1 MKNQGNFDK
10 FQLNGEVLPLENYSI
25 QAKNLLESIVQ
36 DYESNLKSIH
46 KDIFYLSEIKKIRFT
61 IKSRIRKITDLA
73 EIKNNQQDDFFT
85 VIVFNEDYFEILNEE
100 LIKLGLNTK
109 RDGQFI
115 KVFKKE
121 LTYNQL
127 MSIVD
132 DIEKIKNRTLTK
144 CSKAKSEP
152 VIRARTALENQFIE
166 PAVSR
171 ETFNQCEIL
180 QKKAIDLID
189 LVTQKRIKEILG
201 ETYFEKYISEKI

>member
-1 MKNQGNFDK
+1 M
-10 FQLNGEVLPLENYSI
+10 LPLENYSI

-46 KDIFYLSEIKKIRFT
+46 KDIFYLNEIKKIRFT
-61 IKSRIRKITDLA
+61 INSRIRKITDLA
-73 EIKNNQQDDFFT
+73 EIKNNKQDDFFT

-100 LIKLGLNTK
+100 LIKLELNTK

-132 DIEKIKNRTLTK
+132 DIEKIKNRTLTR

>member
-1 MKNQGNFDK
+1 
-10 FQLNGEVLPLENYSI
+10 VLPLENYSI

-61 IKSRIRKITDLA
+61 INSRIRKITDLA

-85 VIVFNEDYFEILNEE
+85 IIVFNEDYFEILNDE
-100 LIKLGLNTK
+100 LIKLELNTK

>member
-1 MKNQGNFDK
+1 M
-10 FQLNGEVLPLENYSI
+10 LPLENYSI

-36 DYESNLKSIH
+36 DYESNLKTIH
-46 KDIFYLSEIKKIRFT
+46 KDIFYLNEIKKIRFT
-61 IKSRIRKITDLA
+61 INSRIRKITDLA

-100 LIKLGLNTK
+100 LIKLELNTK

-132 DIEKIKNRTLTK
+132 DIEKIKNRTLTR

>member
-1 MKNQGNFDK
+1 
-10 FQLNGEVLPLENYSI
+10 VLPLENYSI

-46 KDIFYLSEIKKIRFT
+46 KDIFYLNEIKKIRFT
-61 IKSRIRKITDLA
+61 INSRIRKITDLA
-73 EIKNNQQDDFFT
+73 EIKNNQQDNFFT
-85 VIVFNEDYFEILNEE
+85 IIVFNEDYFEILNEE
-100 LIKLGLNTK
+100 LIKLELNTK

-132 DIEKIKNRTLTK
+132 DIEKIKNRTLTR

>member
-1 MKNQGNFDK
+1 M
-10 FQLNGEVLPLENYSI
+10 LPLENYSI

-36 DYESNLKSIH
+36 DYESNLKNIH
-46 KDIFYLSEIKKIRFT
+46 KDIFYLNEIKKIRFT
-61 IKSRIRKITDLA
+61 INSRIRKITDLA
-73 EIKNNQQDDFFT
+73 EIKNNQQDNFFT
-85 VIVFNEDYFEILNEE
+85 IIVFNEDYFEILNEE
-100 LIKLGLNTK
+100 LIKLELNTK

-132 DIEKIKNRTLTK
+132 DIEKIKNRTLTR

>member
-1 MKNQGNFDK
+1 M
-10 FQLNGEVLPLENYSI
+10 LPLENYSI

-46 KDIFYLSEIKKIRFT
+46 KDIFYLNEIKKIRFT
-61 IKSRIRKITDLA
+61 INNRIRKITDLA
-73 EIKNNQQDDFFT
+73 EIKNNQQDNFFT
-85 VIVFNEDYFEILNEE
+85 IIVFNEDYFEILNEE
-100 LIKLGLNTK
+100 LIKLELNTK

>member
-1 MKNQGNFDK
+1 M
-10 FQLNGEVLPLENYSI
+10 LPLENYSI

-46 KDIFYLSEIKKIRFT
+46 KDIFYLNEIKKIRFT
-61 IKSRIRKITDLA
+61 INSRIRKINDLA

-100 LIKLGLNTK
+100 LIKLELNTK

>member
-1 MKNQGNFDK
+1 M
-10 FQLNGEVLPLENYSI
+10 LPLENYSI

-46 KDIFYLSEIKKIRFT
+46 KDIFYLNEIKKIRFT
-61 IKSRIRKITDLA
+61 INSRIRKITDLA

-85 VIVFNEDYFEILNEE
+85 VIVFNEDYFEMLNEE
-100 LIKLGLNTK
+100 LIKLELNTK

-189 LVTQKRIKEILG
+189 LVTQKRIKVILG
-201 ETYFEKYISEKI
+201 ETYYEKYISEKI

>member
-1 MKNQGNFDK
+1 M
-10 FQLNGEVLPLENYSI
+10 LPLENYSI

-61 IKSRIRKITDLA
+61 INSRIRKITDLA

-100 LIKLGLNTK
+100 LIKLELNTK

>member
-1 MKNQGNFDK
+1 M
-10 FQLNGEVLPLENYSI
+10 LPLENYSI

-46 KDIFYLSEIKKIRFT
+46 KDIFYLNEIKKIRFT
-61 IKSRIRKITDLA
+61 INSRIRKITDLA

-85 VIVFNEDYFEILNEE
+85 IIVFNEDYFEILNEE
-100 LIKLGLNTK
+100 LIKLELNTK

-132 DIEKIKNRTLTK
+132 DIEKIKNRTLTR

>member
-1 MKNQGNFDK
+1 M
-10 FQLNGEVLPLENYSI
+10 LPLENYSI

-46 KDIFYLSEIKKIRFT
+46 KDIFYLNEIKKIRFT
-61 IKSRIRKITDLA
+61 INSRIRKITDLA
-73 EIKNNQQDDFFT
+73 EIKNNQQDNFFT
-85 VIVFNEDYFEILNEE
+85 IIVFNEDYFEILNEE
-100 LIKLGLNTK
+100 LIKLELNTK

-180 QKKAIDLID
+180 QKKTTDLID

>member
-1 MKNQGNFDK
+1 M
-10 FQLNGEVLPLENYSI
+10 LPLENYSI

-46 KDIFYLSEIKKIRFT
+46 KDIFYLNEIKKIRFT
-61 IKSRIRKITDLA
+61 INSRIRKITDLA
-73 EIKNNQQDDFFT
+73 EIKNNQQDNFFT
-85 VIVFNEDYFEILNEE
+85 IIVFNEDYFEILNEE
-100 LIKLGLNTK
+100 LIKLELNTK

>member
-1 MKNQGNFDK
+1 M
-10 FQLNGEVLPLENYSI
+10 LPLENYSI

-46 KDIFYLSEIKKIRFT
+46 KDIFYLNEIKKIRFT
-61 IKSRIRKITDLA
+61 INSRIRKITDLA
-73 EIKNNQQDDFFT
+73 EIKNNQQDNFFT
-85 VIVFNEDYFEILNEE
+85 IIVFNEDYFEILNEE
-100 LIKLGLNTK
+100 LIKLELNTK

-144 CSKAKSEP
+144 CSKAKSET

>member
-1 MKNQGNFDK
+1 M
-10 FQLNGEVLPLENYSI
+10 LPLENYSI

-46 KDIFYLSEIKKIRFT
+46 KDIFYLNEIKKIRFT
-61 IKSRIRKITDLA
+61 INSRIRKITDLA

-85 VIVFNEDYFEILNEE
+85 VIVFNEDYFEILNDE
-100 LIKLGLNTK
+100 LIKLELNTK

>member
-1 MKNQGNFDK
+1 M
-10 FQLNGEVLPLENYSI
+10 LPLENYSI

-46 KDIFYLSEIKKIRFT
+46 KDIFYLNEIKKIRFT
-61 IKSRIRKITDLA
+61 INSRIRKITDLA

-85 VIVFNEDYFEILNEE
+85 IIVFNEDYFEILNEE
-100 LIKLGLNTK
+100 LIKLELNTK

-132 DIEKIKNRTLTK
+132 DIEKIKNRTLTR

-201 ETYFEKYISEKI
+201 ETYFEKYINEKI

>member
-1 MKNQGNFDK
+1 M
-10 FQLNGEVLPLENYSI
+10 LPLENYSI

-46 KDIFYLSEIKKIRFT
+46 KDIFYLNEIKKIRFT
-61 IKSRIRKITDLA
+61 INSRIRKITDLA
-73 EIKNNQQDDFFT
+73 EIKNNQKDDFFT
-85 VIVFNEDYFEILNEE
+85 IIVFNEDYFEILNEE
-100 LIKLGLNTK
+100 LIKLELNTK

-132 DIEKIKNRTLTK
+132 DIEKIKNRTLTR

>member
-1 MKNQGNFDK
+1 M
-10 FQLNGEVLPLENYSI
+10 LPLENYSI

-46 KDIFYLSEIKKIRFT
+46 KDIFYLNEIKKIRFT
-61 IKSRIRKITDLA
+61 INSRIRKITDLA

-85 VIVFNEDYFEILNEE
+85 VIVFNEDYFEMLNEE
-100 LIKLGLNTK
+100 LIKLELNTK

-201 ETYFEKYISEKI
+201 ETYYEKYISEKI

>member
-1 MKNQGNFDK
+1 M
-10 FQLNGEVLPLENYSI
+10 LPLENYSI

-46 KDIFYLSEIKKIRFT
+46 KDIFYLNEIKKIRFT
-61 IKSRIRKITDLA
+61 INSRIRKITDLA

-85 VIVFNEDYFEILNEE
+85 VIVFNEDYFEILNDE
-100 LIKLGLNTK
+100 LIKLELNTK

-201 ETYFEKYISEKI
+201 ENYFEKYISEKI

>member
-1 MKNQGNFDK
+1 
-10 FQLNGEVLPLENYSI
+10 VLPLENYSI

-36 DYESNLKSIH
+36 DYESNLKTIH
-46 KDIFYLSEIKKIRFT
+46 KDIFYLNEIKKIRFT
-61 IKSRIRKITDLA
+61 INSRIRKITDLA

-100 LIKLGLNTK
+100 LIKLELNTK

-132 DIEKIKNRTLTK
+132 DIEKIKNRTLTR